1 MGTVVLTSPRTRR
14 KLLFPF
20 LFHGNVSLPSFLM
33 FKCKF
38 EEQCCSLT
46 ENIRRVVSFKKIF
59 FFFLFSFIFNTCIEM
74 VVLLLFFIAFIR
86 NICSTELSKLMYYP
100 CIEQDIDLCYARKAG
115 GNLVERPIC
124 YSIAQPKSYIA
135 KPIVII
141 ALR

>member
-1 MGTVVLTSPRTRR
+1 MLWSLRKRKAWKRASHTHCLQRFYYTSAVLW
-14 KLLFPF
+14 LYIYI
-20 LFHGNVSLPSFLM
+20 
-33 FKCKF
+33 
-38 EEQCCSLT
+38 CS
-46 ENIRRVVSFKKIF
+46 VVSKKKF

-124 YSIAQPKSYIA
+124 YSIAQPEGQFFCDSLYCC
-135 KPIVII
+135 
-141 ALR
+141 